1 LVHSRI
7 RINCCAIFDILTFDD
22 RRTIQQYQ
30 VFLQLKKQDDL
41 IHFGHLILALACG
54 TTTAIHEFNKAMD
67 HLGKQYP
74 PQIKE
79 TVAYLISKPSNTK
92 SIDYIT
98 TIIGPKLLQQLSY
111 SMMHNDV
118 LEYELAREL
127 ENSRL
132 VRLLCKL
139 GFVNERPE

>member
-1 LVHSRI
+1 MS
-7 RINCCAIFDILTFDD
+7 
-22 RRTIQQYQ
+22 
-30 VFLQLKKQDDL
+30 
-41 IHFGHLILALACG
+41 LACG
-54 TTTAIHEFNKAMD
+54 TTTAIHEFSKAMD
-67 HLGKQYP
+67 HLARQYP

-79 TVAYLISKPSNTK
+79 TVSYLVSKPSSTK

-111 SMMHNDV
+111 SMIHNDV
-118 LEYELAREL
+118 LEYELSREL

-139 GFVNERPE
+139 GFINERPE